1 MSLIH
6 EVCHFCWRDINK
18 PEERKTAF
26 FIDACVT
33 EILKLGQHV
42 SQAPMAENKKLT
54 SSVQDTHSLTYD
66 KCM

>member
-26 FIDACVT
+26 FVDAYVT
-33 EILKLGQHV
+33 KILELGQDIT
-42 SQAPMAENKKLT
+42 QKLLIE
-54 SSVQDTHSLTYD
+54 SNEYISIVVNSMQHTHFLQ
-66 KCM
+66 